1 MAWTPASEAGLLLP
15 NYPPHSC
22 PRREEPIQ
30 QGESALGGAL
40 GHGGHLGVTGALAL
54 RTGDVLRQK

>member
-1 MAWTPASEAGLLLP
+1 MAWTPASEADLLLP
-15 NYPPHSC
+15 NYPPRSC
-22 PRREEPIQ
+22 PGTEEPIL

-40 GHGGHLGVTGALAL
+40 GHGGPLGGTGALAL